1 VRRRGDTPVESDYA
15 DRADMMMVLADLD
28 YILIRGSYDRQ
39 QADIRYST
47 TSECNLSQTTLRFIK
62 CNLSQT
68 TLRFIRCNTCMSQTT
83 LRFIKCNMSH
93 NSTLMCQCI
102 LSQKTVLYIKVM

>member
-1 VRRRGDTPVESDYA
+1 MRRRGDTPVESDYA

-47 TSECNLSQTTLRFIK
+47 TTECNMSQTTLRFIK
-62 CNLSQT
+62 CNMSQT
-68 TLRFIRCNTCMSQTT
+68 TLRFIKCNMSQTT

-93 NSTLMCQCI
+93 NSTLMYKCI
-102 LSQKTVLYIKVM
+102 LSQKTVLYIKLM

>member
-47 TSECNLSQTTLRFIK
+47 TTECNMSQTTLRFIK
-62 CNLSQT
+62 CN
-68 TLRFIRCNTCMSQTT
+68 MSQTT

-93 NSTLMCQCI
+93 NSTLMYKCI
-102 LSQKTVLYIKVM
+102 LSQKTV

>member
-1 VRRRGDTPVESDYA
+1 MRRRGDTPVESDYA

-47 TSECNLSQTTLRFIK
+47 TTECNMSQTTLRFIK
-62 CNLSQT
+62 CN
-68 TLRFIRCNTCMSQTT
+68 MSQTT

-93 NSTLMCQCI
+93 NSTLMYKCI
-102 LSQKTVLYIKVM
+102 LSQKTVLYIKLM

>member
-1 VRRRGDTPVESDYA
+1 MRRRGDTPVESDYA

-62 CNLSQT
+62 CN
-68 TLRFIRCNTCMSQTT
+68 
-83 LRFIKCNMSH
+83 MSH
-93 NSTLMCQCI
+93 NSTLMYKCI
-102 LSQKTVLYIKVM
+102 LSQKTVLYIKLM

>member
-47 TSECNLSQTTLRFIK
+47 TTECNMSQTTLRFIK
-62 CNLSQT
+62 CN
-68 TLRFIRCNTCMSQTT
+68 MSQTT

-93 NSTLMCQCI
+93 NSTLMYKCI
-102 LSQKTVLYIKVM
+102 LSQKTVLYIKLM

>member
-1 VRRRGDTPVESDYA
+1 MRRRGDTPVESDYA

-47 TSECNLSQTTLRFIK
+47 TSECNLSQTTLRFIQ
-62 CNLSQT
+62 CN
-68 TLRFIRCNTCMSQTT
+68 MSQTT

-93 NSTLMCQCI
+93 NSTLMYKCI
-102 LSQKTVLYIKVM
+102 LSQKTVLYIKLM